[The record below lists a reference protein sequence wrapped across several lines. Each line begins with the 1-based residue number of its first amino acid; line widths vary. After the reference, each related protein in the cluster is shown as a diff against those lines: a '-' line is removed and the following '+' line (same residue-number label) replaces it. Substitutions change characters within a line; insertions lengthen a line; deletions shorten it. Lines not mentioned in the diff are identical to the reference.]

1 MGGHCI
7 GGVQY
12 FVVFVSPTLE
22 RLCPFFWTECGGEMM
37 QFHLMERGTFVWDV
51 ADFVMNKFDC
61 LYLHPFNFL
70 VMNFVYDFAKVV
82 TQILRMMRKGEFS
95 VLHFERIRLC
105 LMTIFFGSFHML
117 QAFQNLVWD
126 SFYGFLHFTFAM

>member
-1 MGGHCI
+1 M
-7 GGVQY
+7 
-12 FVVFVSPTLE
+12 
-22 RLCPFFWTECGGEMM
+22 R
-37 QFHLMERGTFVWDV
+37 QFQLMEHGAFDLDV
-51 ADFVMNKFDC
+51 ADVVMTNFDGLC
-61 LYLHPFNFL
+61 LHPFNFL